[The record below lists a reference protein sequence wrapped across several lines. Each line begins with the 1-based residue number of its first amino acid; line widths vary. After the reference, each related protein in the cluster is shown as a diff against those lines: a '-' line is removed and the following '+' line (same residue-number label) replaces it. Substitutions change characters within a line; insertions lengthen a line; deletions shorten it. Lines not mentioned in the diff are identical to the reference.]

1 MWREARVSQCQNA
14 QLESITSFTR
24 SDRSISDQH
33 ANQTDPIVVWQL
45 RRSDDDLLCATV
57 RTTYGYALALA
68 LSGELVIFELEPNL
82 ERLARKAHRLETRLL
97 ARGWMP
103 AGTQ

>member
-1 MWREARVSQCQNA
+1 MQNA
-14 QLESITSFTR
+14 QLESITSFTPQR
-24 SDRSISDQH
+24 SLDPRDRRADE
-33 ANQTDPIVVWQL
+33 TDPIVVWQL

-82 ERLARKAHRLETRLL
+82 DRLARKAHRLETRLL

>member
-1 MWREARVSQCQNA
+1 MQNA
-14 QLESITSFTR
+14 QLESITSFTPQR
-24 SDRSISDQH
+24 LLIPDRDRH
-33 ANQTDPIVVWQL
+33 ADETDPIALWQL
-45 RRSDDDLLCATV
+45 RRAGDDLLCATV
-57 RTTYGYALALA
+57 LTTYGYALALA

>member
-1 MWREARVSQCQNA
+1 MQNA
-14 QLESITSFTR
+14 QLESITAFIPQR
-24 SDRSISDQH
+24 PLGPRGRQPDESD
-33 ANQTDPIVVWQL
+33 PVVVWQL

-82 ERLARKAHRLETRLL
+82 DRLARKAHRLETRLL

-103 AGTQ
+103 AGTP

>member
-1 MWREARVSQCQNA
+1 MQSA
-14 QLESITSFTR
+14 QLESITSLHTQPPLVPR
-24 SDRSISDQH
+24 DRHVDESD
-33 ANQTDPIVVWQL
+33 PVVVWQL
-45 RRSDDDLLCATV
+45 RRTGNDLLCASV
-57 RTTYGYALALA
+57 LTTYGYALALA

-97 ARGWMP
+97 ARGWMR

>member
-1 MWREARVSQCQNA
+1 MQNA
-14 QLESITSFTR
+14 QLESITSFTPQRSCVR
-24 SDRSISDQH
+24 SDQR
-33 ANQTDPIVVWQL
+33 ANETDPIVVWQL

-82 ERLARKAHRLETRLL
+82 DRLARKAHRLETRLL
-97 ARGWMP
+97 ARGWMR

>member
-1 MWREARVSQCQNA
+1 MQNA
-14 QLESITSFTR
+14 QLESIPSFTPQQAFVLR
-24 SDRSISDQH
+24 DRH
-33 ANQTDPIVVWQL
+33 ADEIEPVALWQL
-45 RRSDDDLLCATV
+45 RRADDDLLCASV
-57 RTTYGYALALA
+57 LTTYGYALALA

-97 ARGWMP
+97 ARGWMR

>member
-1 MWREARVSQCQNA
+1 MQNA
-14 QLESITSFTR
+14 QLESITSFTPQR
-24 SDRSISDQH
+24 PLIPLNRHADVSDPV
-33 ANQTDPIVVWQL
+33 AVWQL
-45 RRSDDDLLCATV
+45 RRAGDVLLCATV
-57 RTTYGYALALA
+57 LTTYGYALALA

-97 ARGWMP
+97 ARGWMR

>member
-1 MWREARVSQCQNA
+1 MQNA
-14 QLESITSFTR
+14 QLESITSFIPQR
-24 SDRSISDQH
+24 PLVPRDRLADEI
-33 ANQTDPIVVWQL
+33 DPVVLWQL
-45 RRSDDDLLCATV
+45 RRAGHDLLCATV
-57 RTTYGYALALA
+57 LTTYGYALALA

-97 ARGWMP
+97 ARGWMR

>member
-1 MWREARVSQCQNA
+1 MQNA
-14 QLESITSFTR
+14 QLESITSFNR
-24 SDRSISDQH
+24 QPPLIPRERRADESDPV
-33 ANQTDPIVVWQL
+33 ALWQL
-45 RRSDDDLLCATV
+45 RRANEELLCATV

-82 ERLARKAHRLETRLL
+82 DRLARKAHRLETRLL

>member
-1 MWREARVSQCQNA
+1 MQNA
-14 QLESITSFTR
+14 QLESITSFTPQR
-24 SDRSISDQH
+24 SPIARDRHADDSDPV
-33 ANQTDPIVVWQL
+33 ALWQL
-45 RRSDDDLLCATV
+45 RRPGNDLLCATV
-57 RTTYGYALALA
+57 LTTYGYALALA

-82 ERLARKAHRLETRLL
+82 DRLAPKAHRLETRLL

>member
-1 MWREARVSQCQNA
+1 MQNA
-14 QLESITSFTR
+14 QLESITSFNPQR
-24 SDRSISDQH
+24 SFIPLSRHADESDPV
-33 ANQTDPIVVWQL
+33 ALWQL
-45 RRSDDDLLCATV
+45 RRANKELLCATV
-57 RTTYGYALALA
+57 LTTYGYALPLA

-97 ARGWMP
+97 ARGWMR

>member
-1 MWREARVSQCQNA
+1 MQNA
-14 QLESITSFTR
+14 QLEWITSFNPQQPLVPR
-24 SDRSISDQH
+24 DRHADESD
-33 ANQTDPIVVWQL
+33 PVVVWQL
-45 RRSDDDLLCATV
+45 RRTGDDLLCATV
-57 RTTYGYALALA
+57 LTTYGYAIALA

-97 ARGWMP
+97 ARGWIR